1 MRGRPLWPWSVMF
14 SYLRI
19 FLTVAL
25 LAGVSAGVVSWAV
38 HMFGTTP
45 LILEAE
51 IFETAGAPAE
61 SAAAEATAH
70 AHEAGTPEHAHDAEA
85 WTPADGWERNLYT
98 LGADVVTGVGFAFLL
113 TAAIVFLGKGA
124 DWRRGLLW
132 GLAGFASFSLAPAI
146 GLPPELP
153 GTEAAP
159 LLERQLWWIGTVIAT
174 AAGLFAAAR
183 LRNVY
188 GYAIAVVLIAA
199 PHVIGAPQ
207 PETPGGLAPDELER
221 RFILVAIA
229 TSLVFWLVLGV
240 LTGAFFKRYANE
252 AGAVA

>member
-1 MRGRPLWPWSVMF
+1 MF
-14 SYLRI
+14 GYLRI

-25 LAGVSAGVVSWAV
+25 LAGIGAGIIYWGG
-38 HMFGTTP
+38 HMLGTTP

-51 IFETAGAPAE
+51 GYEN
-61 SAAAEATAH
+61 AAAPTEPTADATAH
-70 AHEAGTPEHAHDAEA
+70 THGAGTAEHEHDAEA
-85 WTPADGWERNLYT
+85 WAPADGWERYLST
-98 LGADVVTGVGFAFLL
+98 LGADIVTSVGYAFLL
-113 TAAIVFLGKGA
+113 TAAIVFFGKGA
-124 DWRRGLLW
+124 DWRRGLMW
-132 GLAGFASFSLAPAI
+132 GLAGFATFSLAPAF

-159 LLERQLWWIGTVIAT
+159 LLDRQLWWIGTAIAT
-174 AAGLFAAAR
+174 GAGLLAAAR

-207 PETPGGLAPDELER
+207 PETPGGLAPEELER
-221 RFILVAIA
+221 KFILVTIA
-229 TSLVFWLVLGV
+229 TSLVFWLALGV

-252 AGAVA
+252 AGAAA

>member
-1 MRGRPLWPWSVMF
+1 MF

-25 LAGVSAGVVSWAV
+25 LAGISAGVVSWAV
-38 HMFGTTP
+38 QMFGTTP

-51 IFETAGAPAE
+51 IFENAGSAGEPE
-61 SAAAEATAH
+61 AAATATAH
-70 AHEAGTPEHAHDAEA
+70 THEAGAAAHEHDAEA
-85 WTPADGWERNLYT
+85 WGPADGWERNLYT
-98 LGADVVTGVGFAFLL
+98 LGADVLTGVGFAFLL
-113 TAAIVFLGKGA
+113 TAAIVFFGKGA

-132 GLAGFASFSLAPAI
+132 GLAGFASFSLAPAF

-159 LLERQLWWIGTVIAT
+159 LLDRQLWWIGTVVAT
-174 AAGLFAAAR
+174 AGGLFAAAW

-199 PHVIGAPQ
+199 PHLIGAPQ
-207 PETPGGLAPDELER
+207 PETPGGLAPEELEH

-229 TSLVFWLVLGV
+229 TSLVFWLVLGA

-252 AGAVA
+252 AAA

>member
-1 MRGRPLWPWSVMF
+1 M
-14 SYLRI
+14 

-25 LAGVSAGVVSWAV
+25 LAGISAGLVGWGV
-38 HMFGTTP
+38 HMLGTTP
-45 LILEAE
+45 LILQAEVYENAGEAAAPAVATE
-51 IFETAGAPAE
+51 ATQHSHDANTAEHHHDAGAWA
-61 SAAAEATAH
+61 
-70 AHEAGTPEHAHDAEA
+70 
-85 WTPADGWERNLYT
+85 PADGWERNLYT

-113 TAAIVFLGKGA
+113 TAAIVFFGKGA

-132 GLAGFASFSLAPAI
+132 GLAGFACFSLAPSF

-159 LLERQLWWIGTVIAT
+159 LLERQLWWIGTAIAT

-188 GYAIAVVLIAA
+188 GYAIAVILIAL
-199 PHVIGAPQ
+199 PHIIGAPR
-207 PETPGGLAPDELER
+207 PEVASGLAPAELEHK
-221 RFILVAIA
+221 FILIAVAS
-229 TSLVFWLVLGV
+229 SLAFWLVLGV

-252 AGAVA
+252 AGAAA

>member
-1 MRGRPLWPWSVMF
+1 MF

-25 LAGVSAGVVSWAV
+25 LAGISAGVVSWAV
-38 HMFGTTP
+38 QMFGTTP

-51 IFETAGAPAE
+51 VFETAGAPAE
-61 SAAAEATAH
+61 PVAAAEATAH
-70 AHEAGTPEHAHDAEA
+70 THEAGTAAHEHDAEA
-85 WTPADGWERNLYT
+85 WGPADGWERNLYT
-98 LGADVVTGVGFAFLL
+98 LGADVLTGVGFAFLL
-113 TAAIVFLGKGA
+113 TAAIVFFGKGA

-132 GLAGFASFSLAPAI
+132 GLAGFASSSLAPAF

-159 LLERQLWWIGTVIAT
+159 LLDRQLWWIGTVVAT
-174 AAGLFAAAR
+174 AGGLFAAAW

-207 PETPGGLAPDELER
+207 PETPGGLAPEELEH

-229 TSLVFWLVLGV
+229 TSLVFWLVLGA

-252 AGAVA
+252 AAA

>member
-1 MRGRPLWPWSVMF
+1 MF

-25 LAGVSAGVVSWAV
+25 LAGIGAGVVNWAMA
-38 HMFGTTP
+38 MFGTTP

-51 IFETAGAPAE
+51 VFENVGAAEAGAAT
-61 SAAAEATAH
+61 ATAEATAH
-70 AHEAGTPEHAHDAEA
+70 THEAGAAEHEHDAEA
-85 WTPADGWERNLYT
+85 WAPADGWERNLHT
-98 LGADVVTGVGFAFLL
+98 LGADVVTGVGYAFLL
-113 TAAIVFLGKGA
+113 IAAIVFFGKGA

-132 GLAGFASFSLAPAI
+132 GLAGFATFSLAPAF

-159 LLERQLWWIGTVIAT
+159 LLDRQLWWIGTVVAT
-174 AAGLFAAAR
+174 AGGLFAAAR

-207 PETPGGLAPDELER
+207 PETPGGLAPEELEHK
-221 RFILVAIA
+221 FILAAIA
-229 TSLVFWLVLGV
+229 TSLVFWVVLGA
-240 LTGAFFKRYANE
+240 LTGAFFKRYATD
-252 AGAVA
+252 AGATA

>member
-1 MRGRPLWPWSVMF
+1 MF
-14 SYLRI
+14 AYLRM

-25 LAGVSAGVVSWAV
+25 LAGIGAGLVNWGI

-45 LILEAE
+45 LILDAE
-51 IFETAGAPAE
+51 VYENAGAAAAEPAAPAE
-61 SAAAEATAH
+61 ATEAEAAGH
-70 AHEAGTPEHAHDAEA
+70 SHDAGTAEHHHDAEA
-85 WTPADGWERNLYT
+85 WAPADGLERNLFT
-98 LGADVVTGVGFAFLL
+98 LGAEIVTGVGYALLL
-113 TAAIVFLGKGA
+113 TAAIVFFGKGA
-124 DWRRGLLW
+124 DWRRGLLS
-132 GLAGFASFSLAPAI
+132 GLAGFACFTLAPSF

-159 LLERQLWWIGTVIAT
+159 LLSRQIWWIGTVIAT
-174 AAGLFAAAR
+174 AGGLFAAAR

-188 GYAIAVVLIAA
+188 GYAIAVVLIAL
-199 PHVIGAPQ
+199 PHVLGAPQ
-207 PETPGGLAPDELER
+207 PQTPGGLAPEELEHK
-221 RFILVAIA
+221 FILVAIA

>member
-1 MRGRPLWPWSVMF
+1 MF
-14 SYLRI
+14 GYLRI

-25 LAGVSAGVVSWAV
+25 LAGIGAGVIGWGV
-38 HMFGTTP
+38 HMLGTTP
-45 LILEAE
+45 LILAAE
-51 IFETAGAPAE
+51 VYESAGASEAAPSAPAVATE
-61 SAAAEATAH
+61 AEATAH
-70 AHEAGTPEHAHDAEA
+70 THEAGAAEHEHDAEA
-85 WTPADGWERNLYT
+85 WAPEDGWQRNLYT

-113 TAAIVFLGKGA
+113 TAAMVFFGKGA
-124 DWRRGLLW
+124 DWRRGILW
-132 GLAGFASFSLAPAI
+132 GLAGFACFTLAPSL

-188 GYAIAVVLIAA
+188 GYAIAVVLIAL

-207 PETPGGLAPDELER
+207 PETPGGLAPEELEHK
-221 RFILVAIA
+221 FILVAIV
-229 TSLVFWLVLGV
+229 TSLVFWLALGI

-252 AGAVA
+252 AGAAA

>member
-1 MRGRPLWPWSVMF
+1 MMF
-14 SYLRI
+14 GYLRI

-25 LAGVSAGVVSWAV
+25 LAGIGAGVVGWGV
-38 HMFGTTP
+38 HMAATTP

-51 IFETAGAPAE
+51 VYEGAVDASAPA
-61 SAAAEATAH
+61 APEATAH
-70 AHEAGTPEHAHDAEA
+70 THDANTAEHSHDAEA
-85 WTPADGWERNLYT
+85 WAPADGWERNLYT

-113 TAAIVFLGKGA
+113 TAAIVFLGRGA

-132 GLAGFASFSLAPAI
+132 GLAGFASFSLAPAF

-159 LLERQLWWIGTVIAT
+159 LLDRQLWWIGTAVAT
-174 AAGLFAAAR
+174 AGGLFAAAW

-188 GYAIAVVLIAA
+188 GYAIAVVLIAL
-199 PHVIGAPQ
+199 PHVIGAPH
-207 PETPGGLAPDELER
+207 PENPGGLAPEELEHK
-221 RFILVAIA
+221 FILVAIA
-229 TSLVFWLVLGV
+229 TSLVFWVVLGA

-252 AGAVA
+252 AGATA

>member
-1 MRGRPLWPWSVMF
+1 MF

-25 LAGVSAGVVSWAV
+25 LAGIGAGVVSWAV

-51 IFETAGAPAE
+51 VYENAAPA
-61 SAAAEATAH
+61 AEPAVATDGH
-70 AHEAGTPEHAHDAEA
+70 DHEHDAEA
-85 WTPADGWERNLYT
+85 WAPADGWERNLYT

-113 TAAIVFLGKGA
+113 TAAIVFFGKGA

-159 LLERQLWWIGTVIAT
+159 LLDRQLWWIGTVIAT
-174 AAGLFAAAR
+174 AGGLFAAAR

-207 PETPGGLAPDELER
+207 PEQPGGLAPEELEH

-229 TSLVFWLVLGV
+229 TSLVFWLVLGM

-252 AGAVA
+252 AGAAA

>member
-1 MRGRPLWPWSVMF
+1 MF
-14 SYLRI
+14 GYLRI

-25 LAGVSAGVVSWAV
+25 LAGIGAGAVNWGV

-45 LILEAE
+45 LILDAE
-51 IFETAGAPAE
+51 VYENAGATEEPAATATAE
-61 SAAAEATAH
+61 AEATAH
-70 AHEAGTPEHAHDAEA
+70 THEAGTAAHEHDAEA
-85 WTPADGWERNLYT
+85 WAPEDGWERNLYT
-98 LGADVVTGVGFAFLL
+98 LGADIVTGVGYAFLL
-113 TAAIVFLGKGA
+113 TAAIVFFGKGA

-132 GLAGFASFSLAPAI
+132 GLAGFASFSLAPAF

-159 LLERQLWWIGTVIAT
+159 LLDRQLWWIGTVIAT
-174 AAGLFAAAR
+174 GGGLFLAAR

-207 PETPGGLAPDELER
+207 PETPGGLAPEELEHK
-221 RFILVAIA
+221 FILVVIA
-229 TSLVFWLVLGV
+229 TSLVFWLALGA
-240 LTGAFFKRYANE
+240 LTGAFFKRYAKE
-252 AGAVA
+252 AGA

>member
-1 MRGRPLWPWSVMF
+1 MF
-14 SYLRI
+14 GYLRI

-25 LAGVSAGVVSWAV
+25 LAGIGAGVVNWAV

-45 LILEAE
+45 LILDAE
-51 IFETAGAPAE
+51 VYENAGAAEEPAAI
-61 SAAAEATAH
+61 AAVPATEAEATAH
-70 AHEAGTPEHAHDAEA
+70 IDEAGTAEHEHDAEA
-85 WTPADGWERNLYT
+85 WEPADGWQRNLFT

-113 TAAIVFLGKGA
+113 TAAIVFFGKGA

-132 GLAGFASFSLAPAI
+132 GLAGFACFTLAPSL

-159 LLERQLWWIGTVIAT
+159 LLERQLWWIGTAVAT
-174 AAGLFAAAR
+174 GAGLFAAAR

-207 PETPGGLAPDELER
+207 PEHPGGLAPEELEHK
-221 RFILVAIA
+221 FVLVAIA

-252 AGAVA
+252 AGA

>member
-1 MRGRPLWPWSVMF
+1 MF

-25 LAGVSAGVVSWAV
+25 LAGVGAGVVSWAV
-38 HMFGTTP
+38 HMVGTTP
-45 LILEAE
+45 LILDAE
-51 IFETAGAPAE
+51 IYESAGPAE
-61 SAAAEATAH
+61 EPAVATTTAEATAH
-70 AHEAGTPEHAHDAEA
+70 THEAGAHEHEHDAEA
-85 WTPADGWERNLYT
+85 WGPADGWERNLYT
-98 LGADVVTGVGFAFLL
+98 LGADIVTGVGFAFLL
-113 TAAIVFLGKGA
+113 TAAIVFFGKGA

-132 GLAGFASFSLAPAI
+132 GLAGFACFTLAPSI

-159 LLERQLWWIGTVIAT
+159 LLERQLWWIGTAVAT

-207 PETPGGLAPDELER
+207 PETPGGLAPEELEHK
-221 RFILVAIA
+221 FILVAIA

-252 AGAVA
+252 AGATA

>member
-1 MRGRPLWPWSVMF
+1 MLG
-14 SYLRI
+14 YLRI

-25 LAGVSAGVVSWAV
+25 LAGISAGIVNWGV
-38 HMFGTTP
+38 HMLGTTP
-45 LILEAE
+45 LILQAEVYEKAGEVAADSGEAATPTE
-51 IFETAGAPAE
+51 ATGHEHHHDAGAWE
-61 SAAAEATAH
+61 
-70 AHEAGTPEHAHDAEA
+70 
-85 WTPADGWERNLYT
+85 PADGWQRNLFT

-113 TAAIVFLGKGA
+113 TAAIVIFGKGA

-132 GLAGFASFSLAPAI
+132 GLAGFACFTLAPAL

-159 LLERQLWWIGTVIAT
+159 LVVRQVWWIGTVVAT

-188 GYAIAVVLIAA
+188 GYAIAAVLIAA
-199 PHVIGAPQ
+199 PHVIGAPK
-207 PETPGGLAPDELER
+207 PETAGGLAPEELEHK
-221 RFILVAIA
+221 FVLIAIA

-240 LTGAFFKRYANE
+240 LTGAFFKRYATE
-252 AGAVA
+252 DGVTA

>member
-1 MRGRPLWPWSVMF
+1 MMF
-14 SYLRI
+14 GYLRI
-19 FLTVAL
+19 FLMVAL
-25 LAGVSAGVVSWAV
+25 LAGIGAGVVNWAV

-51 IFETAGAPAE
+51 VYENAAPAE
-61 SAAAEATAH
+61 EPAAAATATTEAEATAH
-70 AHEAGTPEHAHDAEA
+70 THEAGAAEHEHDAEA
-85 WTPADGWERNLYT
+85 WGPADGWERNLYT
-98 LGADVVTGVGFAFLL
+98 LGADIVTGVGFAFLL

-132 GLAGFASFSLAPAI
+132 GLAGFASFTLAPAL

-159 LLERQLWWIGTVIAT
+159 LLDRQLWWIGTVIAT
-174 AAGLFAAAR
+174 GGGLFIAAR
-183 LRNVY
+183 LRNVV

-199 PHVIGAPQ
+199 PHVIGAPH
-207 PETPGGLAPDELER
+207 PENPGGLAPEELEHK
-221 RFILVAIA
+221 FILVAIA
-229 TSLVFWLVLGV
+229 TSLVFWVVLGA

-252 AGAVA
+252 AGAAA

>member
-1 MRGRPLWPWSVMF
+1 MF
-14 SYLRI
+14 GYLRM

-25 LAGVSAGVVSWAV
+25 LAGIGAGVASWAV

-45 LILEAE
+45 LILDAE
-51 IFETAGAPAE
+51 VFESAGAPADT
-61 SAAAEATAH
+61 ATAADPTTHTHDAGAAEH
-70 AHEAGTPEHAHDAEA
+70 HHDAEA
-85 WTPADGWERNLYT
+85 WAPADGWERNLFT
-98 LGADVVTGVGFAFLL
+98 LGADIVTGVGFAFLL
-113 TAAIVFLGKGA
+113 TAAIVFFGKGA

-132 GLAGFASFSLAPAI
+132 GLAGFACFSLAPAL

-159 LLERQLWWIGTVIAT
+159 LLDRQLWWIGTAAAT
-174 AAGLFAAAR
+174 AAGLSAAAR
-183 LRNVY
+183 FRNVY

-207 PETPGGLAPDELER
+207 PETPGGLAPEELEHK
-221 RFILVAIA
+221 FILVAIA
-229 TSLVFWLVLGV
+229 TSLVFWLVLGA

-252 AGAVA
+252 TGVTA